1 MVSNVCAGC
10 MDLLKKIILW
20 ECDSG
25 LVVKCINVLV
35 CVFIV
40 LRAVVLNTADAYCTD
55 IRVSQ
60 YVYICMVIIFVF
72 LYLCLYSCE
81 CVCVVHVCVRFY
93 FCSVSVYPCMFVL
106 MCLSVHVLV

>member
-1 MVSNVCAGC
+1 M
-10 MDLLKKIILW
+10 
-20 ECDSG
+20 
-25 LVVKCINVLV
+25 VKCINELV

-93 FCSVSVYPCMFVL
+93 FCSVSAVSVYPCMFVL